1 MQVMCQERRKKH
13 CKKHGFAIALLI
25 YCSALTIVFAAG
37 LFVLWRY
44 LVAYEKSPPDTAVE
58 EFIEGID
65 ADFIQS
71 MLSEIAAPYV
81 TPFEDA
87 G

>member
-1 MQVMCQERRKKH
+1 M
-13 CKKHGFAIALLI
+13 
-25 YCSALTIVFAAG
+25 
-37 LFVLWRY
+37 
-44 LVAYEKSPPDTAVE
+44 E

-87 G
+87 DEIIRNIASSLDYDSLICIKDRTSIHPIIPFMS